1 MQSAR
6 WTGAVVAFVV
16 AAFAAALGAQPP
28 GEFNG
33 PPGRGPGPAQGGFRP
48 PQDPIRGALDANHDH
63 QLDAD
68 EIKNASAALQTLD
81 SNGDGI
87 VNHHEM
93 RPPFP
98 PGSPNRDG
106 RGLDRGPPPGRGGPE
121 GLGGGGPD
129 GPAGGVPRRQGGRGG
144 PRGGDGGD
152 EAAGPRRPGPSPER
166 FIERMMACDADGD
179 GKLDRD
185 ELRACAEQM
194 RRPRG
199 GPGASPGAGPDGDRP
214 EPPPPSE

>member
-6 WTGAVVAFVV
+6 WTGVVVAFMV

-28 GEFNG
+28 GEFDG
-33 PPGRGPGPAQGGFRP
+33 PPGRGPGPTQGGFRP
-48 PQDPIRGALDANHDH
+48 PPDPIRRALDANNDR

-68 EIKNASAALQTLD
+68 EIKNASTALLTLD

-87 VNHHEM
+87 VNHDEM

-98 PGSPNRDG
+98 PGRPNRDG
-106 RGLDRGPPPGRGGPE
+106 PGLDRGPPPGRGGPD
-121 GLGGGGPD
+121 GQGGGG
-129 GPAGGVPRRQGGRGG
+129 PRRQGGRGG
-144 PRGGDGGD
+144 PRGGDGG
-152 EAAGPRRPGPSPER
+152 EAPGGPRGPGPSPER

-194 RRPRG
+194 RPPRG
-199 GPGASPGAGPDGDRP
+199 GPGASPGAGPDGGRP